1 MLKAGALNI
10 EECWNYR
17 ASLFWL
23 TYREIRTRY
32 RNAVLGLSWALLQP
46 LASIV
51 VIAGVFQSA
60 IRQPGSTSDYSA
72 FFACGIV
79 PWLYFSKSLASASQ
93 GFMGYGEIVKR
104 NYFPRVF
111 VPLIFVLSHVADLA
125 IGLLFLVVWF
135 SGIGN
140 APSLAGLLAVLC
152 GTLWLLTLCFAISLW
167 LAPLQVWFRDIA
179 YALSFALQGIFFV
192 SPILYSTEGLAPNW
206 RMLISLN
213 PLTGILSVFRYGF
226 LGAPPD
232 ANSLIASSVWT
243 VLLLAG
249 GLGLF
254 FRLEKD
260 LSDAL

>member
-1 MLKAGALNI
+1 MLRAGALNI

-32 RNAVLGLSWALLQP
+32 RNAILGLGWALLQP

-60 IRQPGSTSDYSA
+60 IRQPGGPSDYSA

-111 VPLIFVLSHVADLA
+111 VPLIFVLSHIADLA
-125 IGLLFLVVWF
+125 IGLLFLIVWF
-135 SGIGN
+135 CALGN
-140 APSLAGLLAVLC
+140 APSLMGLISVLS
-152 GTLWLLTLCFAISLW
+152 GSLWLLILCFAISLW

-179 YALSFALQGIFFV
+179 YALSFALQGVFFV
-192 SPILYSTEGLAPNW
+192 SPILYSPEGLAPNW
-206 RMLISLN
+206 RVLISLN

-226 LGAPPD
+226 LGTAAD
-232 ANSLIASSVWT
+232 ANGLIVSGLWT
-243 VLLLAG
+243 VLLLVG

>member
-1 MLKAGALNI
+1 M
-10 EECWNYR
+10 ECWNYR

-32 RNAVLGLSWALLQP
+32 RNAILGLSWALLQP

-60 IRQPGSTSDYSA
+60 MRQPGGPSDYSA

-104 NYFPRVF
+104 NYFPRVY
-111 VPLIFVLSHVADLA
+111 VPLVFVLSHVADLA
-125 IGLLFLVVWF
+125 IGLMFLLVWF
-135 SGIGN
+135 AGMGN
-140 APSLAGLLAVLC
+140 APSPIGLMAVLAG
-152 GTLWLLTLCFAISLW
+152 TFWLFLFCFAISLW

-179 YALSFALQGIFFV
+179 YALSFALQGVFFV
-192 SPILYSTEGLAPNW
+192 SPILYSPESLAPSW
-206 RMLISLN
+206 RVLILFN
-213 PLTGILSVFRYGF
+213 PLTGILSVFRYGL
-226 LGAPPD
+226 LGTAME
-232 ANSLIASSVWT
+232 ANGLMVSGLWT
-243 VLLLAG
+243 ALLLLG

>member
-1 MLKAGALNI
+1 M
-10 EECWNYR
+10 ECWNYR

-60 IRQPGSTSDYSA
+60 IRQPGGTSDYAA

-93 GFMGYGEIVKR
+93 GFMGFGEIVKR

-111 VPLIFVLSHVADLA
+111 VPLIFVLSHIADLA
-125 IGLLFLVVWF
+125 VGLLFLVVWF
-135 SGIGN
+135 AAIGTT
-140 APSLAGLLAVLC
+140 PSPMGLLAVLG
-152 GTLWLLTLCFAISLW
+152 GTLWLFLLCLAISLW

-179 YALSFALQGIFFV
+179 YALSFALQGIFFI
-192 SPILYSTEGLAPNW
+192 SPILYSPESLAPNW

-226 LGAPPD
+226 LGTAAD
-232 ANSLIASSVWT
+232 TGAVIVSSLWT
-243 VLLLAG
+243 IVLLAG

>member
-32 RNAVLGLSWALLQP
+32 RNAILGLGWALLQP

-60 IRQPGSTSDYSA
+60 IRQPGGTGDYSA

-135 SGIGN
+135 SAVGN
-140 APSLAGLLAVLC
+140 APSLTGVIAVLSGTFWLLA
-152 GTLWLLTLCFAISLW
+152 LCFAISLW

-179 YALSFALQGIFFV
+179 YALSFALQGVFFV
-192 SPILYSTEGLAPNW
+192 SPILYAPEGLAPTW
-206 RMLISLN
+206 RMLIMCN
-213 PLTGILSVFRYGF
+213 PLSGILSVFRYGF
-226 LGAPPD
+226 LGTPPD
-232 ANSLIASSVWT
+232 GSGLILSVVWT
-243 VLLLAG
+243 LVLLAG
-249 GLGLF
+249 GLRLF